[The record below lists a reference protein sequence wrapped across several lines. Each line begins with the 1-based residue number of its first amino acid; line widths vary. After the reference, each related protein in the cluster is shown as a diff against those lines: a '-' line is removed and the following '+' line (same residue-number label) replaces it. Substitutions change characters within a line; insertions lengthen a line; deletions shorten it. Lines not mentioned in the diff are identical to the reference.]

1 MALQV
6 AVAPL
11 LSKEPAQPPL
21 LQLWGLPHMLG
32 VGTHLHVAQFA
43 LQVAD
48 APLLSKEP
56 AQPPL
61 PQLWGAPHMSLVGV
75 HLQVA

>member
-1 MALQV
+1 MLGVGLHLHEAQFALHV

-11 LSKEPAQPPL
+11 LSN
-21 LQLWGLPHMLG
+21 
-32 VGTHLHVAQFA
+32 
-43 LQVAD
+43 
-48 APLLSKEP
+48 EP